1 MNTRAFNRLRLVCA
15 GAAAMVL
22 AGCNIGV
29 PVMYAITGPPKIQ
42 AVYELD
48 ASRPTVILVDDP
60 RSRVPRR
67 ELRLLI
73 GQTADETLLKNKAV
87 EGGKLIGS
95 RSALSAATSS
105 ASSQSLSIVDVGRR
119 VGAEVVIYAEVTDWR
134 LALGNDGIAPSAAL
148 SITVYDTLANQ
159 RLWPEE
165 GGQVLMTSL
174 PAESG
179 FKQGDRPVLERMLA
193 KEVGLR
199 LAQVFYEHAK
209 DQLQNRRGEKL
220 GG

>member
-1 MNTRAFNRLRLVCA
+1 MSKKVIRRTRLALLGA
-15 GAAAMVL
+15 GALLL

-29 PVMYAITGPPKIQ
+29 PVMYAITGPPKIP
-42 AVYELD
+42 ALYEID
-48 ASRPTVILVDDP
+48 GSRPTVILIDDP

-73 GQTADETLLKNKAV
+73 GQTADETLLKAKAI
-87 EGGKLIGS
+87 ENGKLIGS

-105 ASSQSLSIVDVGRR
+105 AASQTLSIVDVGRR

-134 LALGNDGIAPSAAL
+134 FALGPEGVAPSVAL
-148 SITVYDTLANQ
+148 SVSIFDTLANQ

-165 GGQVLMTSL
+165 GGQVMVTSL
-174 PAESG
+174 PAEAG
-179 FKQGDRPVLERMLA
+179 FKSGDRPVLERALA
-193 KEVGLR
+193 KEAGLR
-199 LAQVFYEHAK
+199 LGQMFFEHAK
-209 DQLQNRRGEKL
+209 DQLQNRRVDKL